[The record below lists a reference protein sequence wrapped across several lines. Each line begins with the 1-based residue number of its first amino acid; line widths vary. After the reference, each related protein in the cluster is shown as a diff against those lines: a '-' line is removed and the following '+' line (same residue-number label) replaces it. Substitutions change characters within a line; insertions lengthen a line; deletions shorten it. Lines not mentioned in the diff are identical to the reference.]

1 MNSYEIEGKLRDKAD
16 KWELHNVQN
25 ENRELKS
32 QIHEL
37 ERRIGNLECANS
49 NKNYLLDRL
58 LNLLAENISP
68 NEISNELY
76 ELRGNL

>member
-32 QIHEL
+32 QIHDL
-37 ERRIGNLECANS
+37 ERRIGNLEGTNS

-58 LNLLAENISP
+58 LNLLAENISL
-68 NEISNELY
+68 NEISNELH
-76 ELRGNL
+76 ELRGCL

>member
-1 MNSYEIEGKLRDKAD
+1 MNLYEIEGKLRDKAD

-37 ERRIGNLECANS
+37 ERRIGNFEGANS

-58 LNLLAENISP
+58 LNLLAENMSL
-68 NEISNELY
+68 NDISNELH
-76 ELRGNL
+76 ELRCSL

>member
-32 QIHEL
+32 QIRDL
-37 ERRIGNLECANS
+37 ERRIGNLEGRNS

-58 LNLLAENISP
+58 LNLLAENMSL
-68 NEISNELY
+68 NEISNELH
-76 ELRGNL
+76 ELRYSL